1 MKNSE
6 LSKSKKMQILLSEIN
21 GNKSINE
28 SLSKCPDSESM
39 IEILLNISSKLKI
52 GLSRNDLTTTP
63 PIRDWIWWKNKEAII
78 TIGSGKPRY
87 QQDSISKVS
96 KFNKFISSLFQ

>member
-6 LSKSKKMQILLSEIN
+6 LSKSQKMEILLNEIN

-28 SLSKCPDSESM
+28 SLSKSTDSQSM
-39 IEILLNISSKLKI
+39 IEILLNLSSKLKL
-52 GLSRNDLTTTP
+52 GLSENDLITTP
-63 PIRDWIWWKNKEAII
+63 PIRDWIWWKNKEALI